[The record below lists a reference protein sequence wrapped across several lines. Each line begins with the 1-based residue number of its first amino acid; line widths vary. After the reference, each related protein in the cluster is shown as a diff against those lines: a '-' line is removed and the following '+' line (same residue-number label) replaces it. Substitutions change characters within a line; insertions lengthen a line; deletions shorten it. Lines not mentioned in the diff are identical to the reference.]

1 MLKYA
6 SLLFSSVLFFSCS
19 YLQTGETNAMD
30 SLTKYIEPIDPIYH
44 TITPIDLDSFKIVK
58 LKEYAKDWNDAYF
71 PLPTPAMLKQQPKK
85 DPGYTYIS
93 NSFDSLSYK
102 NSTEKESSA
111 GAPCSWKQKFKSGI
125 TYSKSTCLESGTN
138 YVIST
143 KSTDKKTL
151 IRLIDM
157 LFYDPVNDWNND
169 STKYAPLSE
178 KAGVYYS
185 LEKNDAGYY
194 DIVYSSSY

>member
-6 SLLFSSVLFFSCS
+6 SLFSVLLFFNCS
-19 YLQTGETNAMD
+19 YLQSEETNAIDSTNSIIDTMD
-30 SLTKYIEPIDPIYH
+30 ASRPVIVPS
-44 TITPIDLDSFKIVK
+44 DLDSFKITK
-58 LKEYAKDWNDAYF
+58 LKEYAKDWDGSYF
-71 PLPTPAMLKQQPKK
+71 PLPTPAMLQHQPKK
-85 DPGYTYIS
+85 DPGYMYIS

-102 NSTEKESSA
+102 NSTDKEPSE
-111 GAPCSWKQKFKSGI
+111 GTPCSWKQKFKSGI
-125 TYSKSTCLESGTN
+125 IYNKSTCQESGTN
-138 YVIST
+138 YVINT
-143 KSTDKKTL
+143 KSNDKKTL

-157 LFYDPVNDWNND
+157 LFYNPINDWNTD

-178 KAGVYYS
+178 KAGSYYS